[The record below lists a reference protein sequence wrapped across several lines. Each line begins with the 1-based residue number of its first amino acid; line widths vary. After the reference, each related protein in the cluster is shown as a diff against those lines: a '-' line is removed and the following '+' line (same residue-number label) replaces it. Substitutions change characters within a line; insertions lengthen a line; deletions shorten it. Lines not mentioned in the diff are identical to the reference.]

1 MRIDAHQ
8 HFWKFDPAR
17 DTWITDE
24 MSVLRRDFLPQDLR
38 PELAA
43 NDFAGSIAVQ
53 ASQWESE
60 THFLLDLAKHDSSI
74 LGVVGWVNLMSADI
88 ADRLSYFRQ
97 FKTLCGFRHIV
108 QAESDDRFMLR
119 DDFLRGVDSLTQFDF
134 TYDILIYPRQ
144 LPAAIE
150 LVASIPNQKFVLDHL
165 AKPEISTCKL
175 DPWAAAIREL
185 ATRPNVH
192 CKLSGMVTEA
202 NWKCWKLSDFTP
214 YLDVV
219 FESFGPDRLIFASDW
234 PVCLVAGSYSEVVH
248 LVWSYLEPLP
258 SDKKAAIFGGNTAR
272 FYGLETL

>member
-8 HFWKFDPAR
+8 HFWKFDRAR

-24 MSVLRRDFLPQDLR
+24 MSVLRREFLPQDLR

-53 ASQWESE
+53 ASQSESE
-60 THFLLDLAKHDSSI
+60 THFLLDLAKRDSSI
-74 LGVVGWVNLMSADI
+74 LGVVGWVNLMSPDI

-119 DDFLRGVDSLTQFDF
+119 DDFLRGVDSLAQFDF

-150 LVASIPNQKFVLDHL
+150 LVASFPNQKFVLDHM
-165 AKPEISTCKL
+165 AKPEISTGKL

-185 ATRPNVH
+185 ATSPNVH

-248 LVWSYLEPLP
+248 LVSSYLDPLP
-258 SDKKAAIFGGNTAR
+258 SDKKAAIFGGNAAR

>member
-1 MRIDAHQ
+1 MRVDAHQ
-8 HFWKFDPAR
+8 HFWKFDRAR

-53 ASQWESE
+53 ASQSESE
-60 THFLLDLAKHDSSI
+60 THFLLDLAQHDSSI
-74 LGVVGWVNLMSADI
+74 LGVVGWINLMSPDI

-97 FKTLCGFRHIV
+97 FKKLCGFRHIV

-119 DDFLRGVDSLTQFDF
+119 DDFLRGVDSLAQFDF

-150 LVASIPNQKFVLDHL
+150 LVASIPNQKFVLDHM
-165 AKPEISTCKL
+165 AKPEISTGNL

-185 ATRPNVH
+185 ATSQNVH

-202 NWKCWKLSDFTP
+202 NWECWKLSDFTP

-219 FESFGPDRLIFASDW
+219 FESFGSDRLIFGSDW

-248 LVWSYLEPLP
+248 LVS
-258 SDKKAAIFGGNTAR
+258 S
-272 FYGLETL
+272 

>member
-8 HFWKFDPAR
+8 HFWKFDRAR

-24 MSVLRRDFLPQDLR
+24 MSALRREFLPQDLR

-53 ASQWESE
+53 ASQSESE
-60 THFLLDLAKHDSSI
+60 THFLLDLAKRDSSI
-74 LGVVGWVNLMSADI
+74 LGVVGWVNLMSPDI

-97 FKTLCGFRHIV
+97 FKTLFGFRHIV

-119 DDFLRGVDSLTQFDF
+119 DDFLRGVDSLAQFDF

-150 LVASIPNQKFVLDHL
+150 LVARFPNQKFVLDHM
-165 AKPEISTCKL
+165 AKPEISTGKL

-185 ATRPNVH
+185 ATSPNVH

-248 LVWSYLEPLP
+248 LVSSYLDPLP
-258 SDKKAAIFGGNTAR
+258 SDKKAAIFGGNAAR
-272 FYGLETL
+272 FYGLETP